1 MFLKICIT
9 KPNNNFAFIRINEA
23 NSNSNVQN
31 FLPVSYRCKLCTHHL
46 ILKPDCPY
54 TCIRCIKKQLYLP
67 PSQFRQWH
75 FFYIKLVIYTQIV
88 FSSDFLFL
96 THTNTIKISWSSEI
110 QSNTQSQLCL
120 THKSP
125 PPAVRTSLWQFK
137 MEWQSVWIINLH
149 TPPPESCTFTGHSLI
164 PLLSFN
170 VVVLK
175 KKKCYKDFLAL
186 TTECKCCYY

>member
-1 MFLKICIT
+1 MFLTICIT

-46 ILKPDCPY
+46 NLKPDCPY

-67 PSQFRQWH
+67 PSQSKTMTF

-110 QSNTQSQLCL
+110 QSITQSQLCL

-125 PPAVRTSLWQFK
+125 PPAVRTSL
-137 MEWQSVWIINLH
+137 
-149 TPPPESCTFTGHSLI
+149 
-164 PLLSFN
+164 
-170 VVVLK
+170 
-175 KKKCYKDFLAL
+175 
-186 TTECKCCYY
+186 

>member
-1 MFLKICIT
+1 MFLTICIT

-23 NSNSNVQN
+23 NSTSNVQN

-67 PSQFRQWH
+67 PSQSKTMT
-75 FFYIKLVIYTQIV
+75 FFFILNLSYTLKLSFPLIFCFWLIQTQLKYPGPLR
-88 FSSDFLFL
+88 FSQI
-96 THTNTIKISWSSEI
+96 H
-110 QSNTQSQLCL
+110 SQLCL

-125 PPAVRTSLWQFK
+125 PPAVRTSLWQFNMK
-137 MEWQSVWIINLH
+137 WQSVWIINLH
-149 TPPPESCTFTGHSLI
+149 TPPPESCTFIGHSLI
-164 PLLSFN
+164 PLLSFD

-175 KKKCYKDFLAL
+175 KKMLKGFFGIDNWV
-186 TTECKCCYY
+186 

>member
-1 MFLKICIT
+1 MFLTICIT

-54 TCIRCIKKQLYLP
+54 TCIRCIKNNYICLLACLDNDI
-67 PSQFRQWH
+67 

-88 FSSDFLFL
+88 FFSDFLFL

-110 QSNTQSQLCL
+110 QSNTQS
-120 THKSP
+120 
-125 PPAVRTSLWQFK
+125 AVSDT
-137 MEWQSVWIINLH
+137 
-149 TPPPESCTFTGHSLI
+149 
-164 PLLSFN
+164 
-170 VVVLK
+170 
-175 KKKCYKDFLAL
+175 
-186 TTECKCCYY
+186 

>member
-1 MFLKICIT
+1 MFLTICIT

-23 NSNSNVQN
+23 NSTSNVQN

-54 TCIRCIKKQLYLP
+54 TCIRCIKKQLLYICLLA
-67 PSQFRQWH
+67 SLDNDI

-110 QSNTQSQLCL
+110 QSNTQS
-120 THKSP
+120 
-125 PPAVRTSLWQFK
+125 AVSDT
-137 MEWQSVWIINLH
+137 
-149 TPPPESCTFTGHSLI
+149 
-164 PLLSFN
+164 
-170 VVVLK
+170 
-175 KKKCYKDFLAL
+175 
-186 TTECKCCYY
+186 

>member
-1 MFLKICIT
+1 MFLTICIT

-54 TCIRCIKKQLYLP
+54 TVHVLGVLKKNYICLLA
-67 PSQFRQWH
+67 SLDNDI

-110 QSNTQSQLCL
+110 QSNTQS
-120 THKSP
+120 
-125 PPAVRTSLWQFK
+125 AVSDT
-137 MEWQSVWIINLH
+137 
-149 TPPPESCTFTGHSLI
+149 
-164 PLLSFN
+164 
-170 VVVLK
+170 
-175 KKKCYKDFLAL
+175 
-186 TTECKCCYY
+186 